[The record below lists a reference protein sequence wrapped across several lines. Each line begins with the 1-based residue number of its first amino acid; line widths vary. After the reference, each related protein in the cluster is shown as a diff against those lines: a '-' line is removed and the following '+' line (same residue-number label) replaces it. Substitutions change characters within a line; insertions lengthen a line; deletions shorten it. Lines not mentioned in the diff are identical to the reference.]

1 MAGANS
7 NNTGVGLSD
16 VLKGIWRRKSLVL
29 SLWLLGT
36 ALGYAAI
43 KLIEPKYQTE
53 SRVLIGV
60 PENAESQTGTPRA
73 ANSVVDERKV
83 QSELA
88 VMQSND
94 LAARV
99 IEQLRLTENP
109 IFIAKSSQNSG
120 WRSKLISWGLLD
132 SDPSQ
137 TPEQVAL
144 DEFTDNISVY
154 PLPLSNVIGIK
165 YNAPEPKVAA
175 EIANAVAET
184 YVRSTQEL
192 QADSTVATREW
203 LAAQIEDL
211 RRKVSIA
218 DAEVERYRSEQ
229 GLLQGENSRLGAQEI
244 SELNS
249 QITLAEAAKSEAEAR
264 SREIRDLLSSKGS
277 VDTATEVLASS
288 TVSGLRDQQL
298 TATRKISEFSATY
311 LENHPKMIAARK
323 ELNDVE
329 RLLRREALK
338 VAESI
343 EGQAKGAASRV
354 ATLRKELDKLKI
366 REGEANLSDVNLTA
380 LQRDANAQRTLLES
394 LLARYADA
402 NARVEVNVKQ
412 PEARIIQRAVVP
424 TKVFFPQRG
433 PVLLLSS
440 LAGLLGGLGLAFLTE
455 VMRSTSLSA
464 RRAAV
469 VEPLLERSPIET
481 GIASA
486 PPAPQPAP
494 QQAAARPIRAES
506 QPQRTVSTPLQS
518 SPATQRVNL
527 PPILPARAATQTPPT
542 EPVGATKPAATT
554 ADTAVQLATALIK
567 LKDDYKIYSS
577 RFAGQT
583 KFKTDVALFVVAT
596 ARAISEQNKKVLVID
611 ADPASHALEPL
622 FDLERGVGLSDLV
635 EGKTDFTK
643 IIRRD
648 QQSTAHV
655 VSYGLS
661 ESEETSTQLDLR
673 MPNIIGSLADV
684 YDCVIVHA
692 GDKSP
697 TTPESLLGC
706 KSVVM
711 IVPQNGQRD
720 LTEIEQGIHNL
731 GAESVMHVTLMQET
745 ILS

>member
-43 KLIEPKYQTE
+43 KIIEPKYQTE

-144 DEFTDNISVY
+144 DEFTDSISVY

-211 RRKVSIA
+211 RRKVSTA

-298 TATRKISEFSATY
+298 TATRKISELSATY

-424 TKVFFPQRG
+424 TKIFFPQRG

-440 LAGLLGGLGLAFLTE
+440 LAGLLGGLGLAFLAE
-455 VMRSTSLSA
+455 VMRSTSQSA
-464 RRAAV
+464 RRTAV
-469 VEPLLERSPIET
+469 AEPLVERSLVEPEIV
-481 GIASA
+481 SA
-486 PPAPQPAP
+486 PPAP

-518 SPATQRVNL
+518 SSATQRVNL
-527 PPILPARAATQTPPT
+527 PPIIPARAATQTPPT
-542 EPVGATKPAATT
+542 ETVAATKPAATT

-673 MPNIIGSLADV
+673 MPNIIDSLADV

-720 LTEIEQGIHNL
+720 LAEIEQGIHNL